1 MLKIA
6 SELQTGS
13 LNVCLQ
19 PCGESTTATLSYAS
33 KSGCRLSMISKLS
46 ENITIASL
54 RDADFWLR
62 LAKAQLRNNVVYA
75 VKAGIDV
82 TVYGL
87 PYTDKGEPTKLA
99 TMSLSDDI
107 SKLYPD
113 AKLHK
118 TVVQKFIKAVVV

>member
-1 MLKIA
+1 MSKIA
-6 SELQTGS
+6 SSLQTD
-13 LNVCLQ
+13 VKVDLQ
-19 PCGESTTATLSYAS
+19 PCGESTAANLSYLSA
-33 KSGCRLSMISKLS
+33 SGCRLTMVIKLS

-62 LAKAQLRNNVVYA
+62 LAKAQLRNNVIYA

-99 TMSLSDDI
+99 TVSLSDDI

-118 TVVQKFIKAVVV
+118 AVVKNFIKAVAV

>member
-1 MLKIA
+1 MSKIA
-6 SELQTGS
+6 SSLQTD
-13 LNVCLQ
+13 VKVDLQ
-19 PCGESTTATLSYAS
+19 PCGESTTATLSYVS

-62 LAKAQLRNNVVYA
+62 LAKAQLRNNVIYA

-99 TMSLSDDI
+99 NITLSGML
-107 SKLYPD
+107 SKARPD
-113 AKLHK
+113 AIFRK
-118 TVVQKFIKAVVV
+118 TTALSIMEESL

>member
-1 MLKIA
+1 MSKIA
-6 SELQTGS
+6 SSLQTD
-13 LNVCLQ
+13 VKVDLQ
-19 PCGESTTATLSYAS
+19 PCGESTTATLSYVS
-33 KSGCRLSMISKLS
+33 KSGCRLSMVIKLS

-62 LAKAQLRNNVVYA
+62 LAKAQLRNNVIYA

-99 TMSLSDDI
+99 NITLSGMLSKAYTDAIFRKTMALSIMEASL
-107 SKLYPD
+107 
-113 AKLHK
+113 
-118 TVVQKFIKAVVV
+118 

>member
-1 MLKIA
+1 MSKIA
-6 SELQTGS
+6 SSLQTD
-13 LNVCLQ
+13 VKVDLQ
-19 PCGESTTATLSYAS
+19 PCGDSTTATLSYVS

-62 LAKAQLRNNVVYA
+62 LAKAQLRNNVIYA

-87 PYTDKGEPTKLA
+87 PYTDKGEPSKLA
-99 TMSLSDDI
+99 NITLSGVLSKAYTDAIFRKTMALSIMEASL
-107 SKLYPD
+107 
-113 AKLHK
+113 
-118 TVVQKFIKAVVV
+118 

>member
-6 SELQTGS
+6 SSSQTD
-13 LNVCLQ
+13 VKVDLQ
-19 PCGESTTATLSYAS
+19 PCGESTTATLSYVS
-33 KSGCRLSMISKLS
+33 KSGCRLTMVIKLS
-46 ENITIASL
+46 ENIKTAST
-54 RDADFWLR
+54 RSADFWLK
-62 LAKAQLRNNVVYA
+62 LAKAQLRNNVIYA

-82 TVYGL
+82 TVYGM

-99 TMSLSDDI
+99 TMSLPDDI

-118 TVVQKFIKAVVV
+118 AVVQNFIKAVAV

>member
-1 MLKIA
+1 MSKIA
-6 SELQTGS
+6 SSLQTD
-13 LNVCLQ
+13 VKVDLQ
-19 PCGESTTATLSYAS
+19 PCGESTTATLSYVS
-33 KSGCRLSMISKLS
+33 KSGCRLSMVVKLS

-62 LAKAQLRNNVVYA
+62 LAKAQLRNNVIYA

-99 TMSLSDDI
+99 NITLSGMLSKAYTDAIFRKTMALSIMEASL
-107 SKLYPD
+107 
-113 AKLHK
+113 
-118 TVVQKFIKAVVV
+118 

>member
-1 MLKIA
+1 MSKIA
-6 SELQTGS
+6 SSLQTD
-13 LNVCLQ
+13 VKVDLQ
-19 PCGESTTATLSYAS
+19 PCGESTTATLSYVS
-33 KSGCRLSMISKLS
+33 KSGCRLSMVSKLS

-62 LAKAQLRNNVVYA
+62 LAKAQLRNNVIYA

-99 TMSLSDDI
+99 NITLSGMLSKAYTDAIYRKTTALSIMEASL
-107 SKLYPD
+107 
-113 AKLHK
+113 
-118 TVVQKFIKAVVV
+118 